1 MLILKIIL
9 MTKLKKMAEIKTLEE
24 FKEYAQKHLNSL
36 KASEKADG
44 FYIVKIEVS
53 SYFDA
58 ICIARNLI
66 RACMFVID
74 PEGAEMYNEKDNKIN
89 PCDMLDLALQIMPFS
104 EFEMIDEI
112 QKMVNSKND
121 K

>member
-1 MLILKIIL
+1 
-9 MTKLKKMAEIKTLEE
+9 MTKLKKMAEIKTLDE
-24 FKEYAQKHLNSL
+24 FKEYAQRHLHSL
-36 KASEKADG
+36 KPSRKADG
-44 FYIVKIEVS
+44 LYIVEIEVS

-89 PCDMLDLALQIMPFS
+89 PCDLLDLALQIMPFP
-104 EFEMIDEI
+104 EFEMLDEI
-112 QKMVNSKND
+112 HKMVNSK
-121 K
+121 KEE

>member
-1 MLILKIIL
+1 
-9 MTKLKKMAEIKTLEE
+9 MTEIKTLNE
-24 FKEYAQKHLNSL
+24 FKEYAQKYLHSL
-36 KASEKADG
+36 KPSTKADG
-44 FYIVKIEVS
+44 LYTIEIEVA

-89 PCDMLDLALQIMPFS
+89 PCDLLDLALQIMPYS
-104 EFEMIDEI
+104 KFEMLDEI
-112 QKMVNSKND
+112 HKMVSATNEG
-121 K
+121 